1 MSKTEGGV
9 IMSIGQRL
17 RTARKARGMSQDMLA
32 EKIGASRGVITNIEH
47 DKIDRP
53 QSMVVN
59 AICNVLAIDK
69 DWLLNGTGTMD
80 LRSELPRSQKVLAE
94 IYEQV
99 QLLSEEEQLFILD
112 LIHSYTKHIKN

>member
-1 MSKTEGGV
+1 
-9 IMSIGQRL
+9 
-17 RTARKARGMSQDMLA
+17 
-32 EKIGASRGVITNIEH
+32 
-47 DKIDRP
+47 
-53 QSMVVN
+53 
-59 AICNVLAIDK
+59 
-69 DWLLNGTGTMD
+69 MD

>member
-1 MSKTEGGV
+1 
-9 IMSIGQRL
+9 MSIGQRL
-17 RTARKARGMSQDMLA
+17 RTARKAREMSQDMLA

-53 QSMVVN
+53 QPMVDK
-59 AICNVLAIDK
+59 AICKVLAIDK
-69 DWLLNGTGTMD
+69 DWLLNGTGAMD
-80 LRSELPRSQKVLAE
+80 LRSEPPRSQKVLAE

>member
-1 MSKTEGGV
+1 
-9 IMSIGQRL
+9 MSIGQRL

-59 AICNVLAIDK
+59 AICNVLAIHK
-69 DWLLNGTGTMD
+69 DWLLNGTGAMD
-80 LRSELPRSQKVLAE
+80 LRNETAHSQKVLAE

-99 QLLSEEEQLFILD
+99 QLLSEEEQMFILD